1 MDSYIEKFQDDREK
15 QSDRV
20 IAIAGP
26 SKSGKSTI
34 AEHIAEELGIKH
46 VSAGDFFREI
56 ADERGMTVEELSENA
71 DRETDME
78 VDRRTLEAGLQE
90 DCVIDGRLAAWVLG
104 DFADLSIYVTA
115 DLEER
120 AGRLADIKD
129 IPLEE
134 ARERI
139 EKRDQDN
146 DRRYMDYYG
155 IDTSEL
161 EIYDVVMDNTELSM
175 EEQNEVVDDL
185 LEQAFATEEDS

>member
-1 MDSYIEKFQDDREK
+1 MGSYVEEFQGDRKK
-15 QSDRV
+15 QSETV

-26 SKSGKSTI
+26 SKSGKSTM
-34 AEHIAEELGIKH
+34 AKHVADELGIKH
-46 VSAGDFFREI
+46 FSAGDFFREI
-56 ADERGMTVEELSENA
+56 ADERGMTVEELSEKA
-71 DRETDME
+71 DRETDIE

-115 DLEER
+115 DLKER
-120 AGRLADIKD
+120 AQRLADIEGIEFEK
-129 IPLEE
+129 

-139 EKRDQDN
+139 EKRDRDN
-146 DRRYMDYYG
+146 DERYMDYYG

-185 LEQAFATEEDS
+185 LEQALTTEEDN